1 MVQMLLFELACSLG
15 GSATF
20 KGPDHVQKSTF
31 MMGKLFI
38 LVKEAVKCTPGGQD
52 GPDATV

>member
-1 MVQMLLFELACSLG
+1 MLLFELACSLG
-15 GSATF
+15 ESATF